1 MKGKG
6 IGFMEHTTKWHSG
19 QIDDTTLE
27 ECYAEL
33 DRRYGRTVDAGAVG
47 S

>member
-1 MKGKG
+1 
-6 IGFMEHTTKWHSG
+6 MEHTTKWHSG
-19 QIDDTTLE
+19 QIDEATLE

-33 DRRYGRTVDAGAVG
+33 DRRYGRAVDAEAIG